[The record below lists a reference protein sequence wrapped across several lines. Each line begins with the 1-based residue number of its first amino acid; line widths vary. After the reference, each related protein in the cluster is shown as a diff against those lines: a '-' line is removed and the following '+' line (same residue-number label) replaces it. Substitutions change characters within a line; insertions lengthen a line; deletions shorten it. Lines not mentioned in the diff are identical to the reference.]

1 MKLIKI
7 IFITCL
13 TISTLQSQSTPE
25 FNKLWS
31 LFNQKEY
38 FKLNSEYSQ
47 SKSLLPDGENLLI
60 SGLLDRI
67 FNKPAESNEKLE
79 RLLKTYPTALN
90 DSALMEIYQAQMLNY
105 VSLFD
110 YKNAVAVTSKLLAG
124 FKSMLDSTDT
134 EDFKNAGIIWESGK
148 EIKPQT
154 CVKSGDTKLEIEK
167 DLAGLNNIKLKV
179 NGVESEFIFDTGA
192 NFSTITESLAKKMK
206 LKLLE
211 GKLKVGT
218 ATDIK
223 VDAGLAYAESME
235 IGNIKYQ
242 NVLFLVL
249 PDEALT
255 FAGGFYKIDGIIGF
269 PVIKEMQEISLTP
282 AHLYVPMI
290 PSEKETKNL
299 CLNSFMPVINVT
311 HNNDS
316 LAFTFDTGAR
326 TTCLYQKYYEKY
338 KGYIDSNYEVENLE
352 AEGAGGKQIVKGFI
366 LDKVL
371 LNSAGISKQLTGVKL
386 YSEKFKD
393 KDKYFYGNMGQDFFS
408 GSDRLTINFKYMY
421 VEITN

>member
-7 IFITCL
+7 IFIACL
-13 TISTLQSQSTPE
+13 TLSTLQSQPTAE

-38 FKLNSEYSQ
+38 FRLNSAYG
-47 SKSLLPDGENLLI
+47 KTKNLLSDGENLLI
-60 SGLLDRI
+60 SGLLDRA
-67 FNKPAESNEKLE
+67 FNRPAESNEKLE
-79 RLLKTYPTALN
+79 RLLTNYFTALN

-110 YKNAVAVTSKLLAG
+110 YKNAVSVTSMLLTG

-148 EIKPQT
+148 EIKSQT
-154 CVKSGDTKLEIEK
+154 CVKSGDTELEIKK

-179 NGVESEFIFDTGA
+179 NDVESEFIFDTGA
-192 NFSTITESLAKKMK
+192 NFCTITESLAKKMK

-235 IGNIKYQ
+235 IGNLKYQ
-242 NVLFLVL
+242 YVLFLVL

-269 PVIKEMQEISLTP
+269 PVIKEMQEINLTP
-282 AHLYVPMI
+282 THLYVPMI
-290 PSEKETKNL
+290 PAEKETKNL
-299 CLNSFMPVINVT
+299 CLNS
-311 HNNDS
+311 
-316 LAFTFDTGAR
+316 
-326 TTCLYQKYYEKY
+326 
-338 KGYIDSNYEVENLE
+338 
-352 AEGAGGKQIVKGFI
+352 
-366 LDKVL
+366 
-371 LNSAGISKQLTGVKL
+371 
-386 YSEKFKD
+386 
-393 KDKYFYGNMGQDFFS
+393 
-408 GSDRLTINFKYMY
+408 
-421 VEITN
+421 